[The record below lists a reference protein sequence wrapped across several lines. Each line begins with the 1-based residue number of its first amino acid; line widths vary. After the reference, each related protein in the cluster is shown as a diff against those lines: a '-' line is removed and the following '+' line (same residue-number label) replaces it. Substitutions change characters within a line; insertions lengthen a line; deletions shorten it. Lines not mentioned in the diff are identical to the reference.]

1 MAEFMLIRGFKV
13 EYNVKT
19 KKDDFLYKMGEGEL
33 VVKSQ
38 SVDTG
43 LRMGEDQGK
52 S

>member
-1 MAEFMLIRGFKV
+1 MLKP
-13 EYNVKT
+13 
-19 KKDDFLYKMGEGEL
+19 KKMIFFNKMDEGEL

>member
-1 MAEFMLIRGFKV
+1 MVTFYFSADI
-13 EYNVKT
+13 
-19 KKDDFLYKMGEGEL
+19 YKMGEGEL

>member
-1 MAEFMLIRGFKV
+1 MLKS
-13 EYNVKT
+13 
-19 KKDDFLYKMGEGEL
+19 KKMIFFNKMGEGEL